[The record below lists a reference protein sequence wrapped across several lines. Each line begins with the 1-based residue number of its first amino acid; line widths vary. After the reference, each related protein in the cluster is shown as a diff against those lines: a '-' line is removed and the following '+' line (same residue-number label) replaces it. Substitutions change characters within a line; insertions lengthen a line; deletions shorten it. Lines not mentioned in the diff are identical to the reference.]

1 MRAFFWN
8 LFLLRS
14 MMNQINKNELEDSN
28 SNVIKEDRVLDLRG
42 YQCPMTF
49 VYTKVALEEMESDLI
64 LKVILDFRSAFTN
77 VPKSI
82 MKQELGEILSES
94 EKDNEKTIWIKKI

>member
-1 MRAFFWN
+1 
-8 LFLLRS
+8 
-14 MMNQINKNELEDSN
+14 MNQINKNDFKNLN
-28 SNVIKEDRVLDLRG
+28 SDAIKENRVLDLRG

-49 VYTKVALEEMESDLI
+49 VYTKVALEEMESGSI

-82 MKQELGEILSES
+82 IRQELGEILSEY
-94 EKDNEKTIWIKKI
+94 EKDTEKTIWIKKI

>member
-1 MRAFFWN
+1 MRAFFLN
-8 LFLLRS
+8 LFLLWS

-28 SNVIKEDRVLDLRG
+28 FNVIKEDRVLDLRG

-49 VYTKVALEEMESDLI
+49 VYTKVALEEMESDSI
-64 LKVILDFRSAFTN
+64 LKVVLDFRSAFTN

-82 MKQELGEILSES
+82 MKQELGEILSEF
-94 EKDNEKTIWIKKI
+94 EEDNEKTIWIKKI

>member
-1 MRAFFWN
+1 MRAFFLN
-8 LFLLRS
+8 LFLLWS

-28 SNVIKEDRVLDLRG
+28 SNAIKEDRVLDLRG

-49 VYTKVALEEMESDLI
+49 VYTKVALEEMESDSI

-82 MKQELGEILSES
+82 MKQELGEILSEF

>member
-1 MRAFFWN
+1 
-8 LFLLRS
+8 
-14 MMNQINKNELEDSN
+14 MNQINKNELEDSN
-28 SNVIKEDRVLDLRG
+28 FNVIKEDRVLDLRG

-49 VYTKVALEEMESDLI
+49 VYTKVALEEMESDSI

-82 MKQELGEILSES
+82 LKQELGELLSEF

>member
-1 MRAFFWN
+1 
-8 LFLLRS
+8 
-14 MMNQINKNELEDSN
+14 MNQINKNELEDSN
-28 SNVIKEDRVLDLRG
+28 SNAIKEDRVLDLRG

-49 VYTKVALEEMESDLI
+49 VYTKVALEEMESNSI

-82 MKQELGEILSES
+82 MRQELGEILSEF
-94 EKDNEKTIWIKKI
+94 EKDNEKIIWIKKI

>member
-1 MRAFFWN
+1 
-8 LFLLRS
+8 
-14 MMNQINKNELEDSN
+14 MNQINKNELKNSN
-28 SNVIKEDRVLDLRG
+28 SDAIKEDRVLDLRG

-49 VYTKVALEEMESDLI
+49 VYTKVALEEMESNSI

-82 MKQELGEILSES
+82 LKQELGEILSEF
-94 EKDNEKTIWIKKI
+94 EKDNEKTLWIKKI

>member
-1 MRAFFWN
+1 MTQ
-8 LFLLRS
+8 
-14 MMNQINKNELEDSN
+14 MNKNELEDSN
-28 SNVIKEDRVLDLRG
+28 SDAIKEDRLLDLRG

-49 VYTKVALEEMESDLI
+49 VYTKVALEEMESNSI

-82 MKQELGEILSES
+82 MRQELGEIMSEF

>member
-1 MRAFFWN
+1 
-8 LFLLRS
+8 
-14 MMNQINKNELEDSN
+14 MNQINKDKLNNSN
-28 SNVIKEDRVLDLRG
+28 SDVIKEDRVLDLRG

-82 MKQELGEILSES
+82 MKQELGEILSEF

>member
-1 MRAFFWN
+1 MRAFFLN
-8 LFLLRS
+8 LFLLPS
-14 MMNQINKNELEDSN
+14 MMNQINKNEVEDSN

-49 VYTKVALEEMESDLI
+49 VYTKVTLEEMESDSI

-82 MKQELGEILSES
+82 MRQELGEIISEF
-94 EKDNEKTIWIKKI
+94 EKNNEKTIWIKKI

>member
-1 MRAFFWN
+1 
-8 LFLLRS
+8 
-14 MMNQINKNELEDSN
+14 MNQINKNDFKNSN
-28 SNVIKEDRVLDLRG
+28 SEAIKENRVLDLRG

-49 VYTKVALEEMESDLI
+49 VYTKVALEEMELDSI

-82 MKQELGEILSES
+82 LRQELGEIISEF
-94 EKDNEKTIWIKKI
+94 EKDNEKIIWIKKI

>member
-1 MRAFFWN
+1 
-8 LFLLRS
+8 
-14 MMNQINKNELEDSN
+14 MMNQFNKNDLKNPN
-28 SNVIKEDRVLDLRG
+28 SDAIKEDRELDLRG

-49 VYTKVALEEMESDLI
+49 VYTKVALEEMESDSI

-82 MKQELGEILSES
+82 MRQELGEILSEY
-94 EKDNEKTIWIKKI
+94 EKDTEKTIWIKKI

>member
-1 MRAFFWN
+1 
-8 LFLLRS
+8 
-14 MMNQINKNELEDSN
+14 MNQINKNKLKNSN
-28 SNVIKEDRVLDLRG
+28 SDEIKEDRVLDLRG

-49 VYTKVALEEMESDLI
+49 VYTKVALEEMESDSI

-82 MKQELGEILSES
+82 MRQELGEILSEY
-94 EKDNEKTIWIKKI
+94 EKDTEKTIWIKKI

>member
-1 MRAFFWN
+1 
-8 LFLLRS
+8 
-14 MMNQINKNELEDSN
+14 MMNQINKNKLEDSN
-28 SNVIKEDRVLDLRG
+28 SDGIKEDRVLDLRG

-49 VYTKVALEEMESDLI
+49 VYTKVALEEMESDSI

-82 MKQELGEILSES
+82 MRQELGEILSEF

>member
-1 MRAFFWN
+1 
-8 LFLLRS
+8 
-14 MMNQINKNELEDSN
+14 MNQINKNDLEDSK

-49 VYTKVALEEMESDLI
+49 VYTKVALEEMESNSI

-82 MKQELGEILSES
+82 MRQELGEILSEF

>member
-1 MRAFFWN
+1 
-8 LFLLRS
+8 
-14 MMNQINKNELEDSN
+14 MNQINENDLKNSN
-28 SNVIKEDRVLDLRG
+28 SDAIKEDRVLDLRG

-49 VYTKVALEEMESDLI
+49 VYTKVALEEMESNSI

-82 MKQELGEILSES
+82 MRQELGEILSEF
-94 EKDNEKTIWIKKI
+94 EKDNEKTLWIKKI

>member
-1 MRAFFWN
+1 
-8 LFLLRS
+8 
-14 MMNQINKNELEDSN
+14 MNQINKNELEDSN

-82 MKQELGEILSES
+82 MKQELGEILSEF

>member
-1 MRAFFWN
+1 
-8 LFLLRS
+8 
-14 MMNQINKNELEDSN
+14 MNQINENDLKNSN
-28 SNVIKEDRVLDLRG
+28 SDAIKEDRVLDLRG

-49 VYTKVALEEMESDLI
+49 VYTKVALEEMESFSI

-82 MKQELGEILSES
+82 MRQELGEILSEF

>member
-1 MRAFFWN
+1 
-8 LFLLRS
+8 
-14 MMNQINKNELEDSN
+14 MNQINENDLKNSN
-28 SNVIKEDRVLDLRG
+28 SDAIKEDRVLDLRG

-49 VYTKVALEEMESDLI
+49 VYTKVALEEMESNSI

-82 MKQELGEILSES
+82 LKQELGEILSEY
-94 EKDNEKTIWIKKI
+94 EKDNEKTLWIKKI

>member
-1 MRAFFWN
+1 
-8 LFLLRS
+8 
-14 MMNQINKNELEDSN
+14 MNQINKNDFKNSN
-28 SNVIKEDRVLDLRG
+28 SEAIKENRVLDLRG

-49 VYTKVALEEMESDLI
+49 VYTKVALEEMELDSI

-82 MKQELGEILSES
+82 LRQELGEILSEY

>member
-14 MMNQINKNELEDSN
+14 MMNQINKNELKDSN

-82 MKQELGEILSES
+82 MKQELGEILSEF

>member
-1 MRAFFWN
+1 MRAFFLN
-8 LFLLRS
+8 LLLLWS

-82 MKQELGEILSES
+82 MRQELGEILSEF
-94 EKDNEKTIWIKKI
+94 EKNNEKTIWIKKI

>member
-1 MRAFFWN
+1 
-8 LFLLRS
+8 
-14 MMNQINKNELEDSN
+14 MNQINENDLKNSN
-28 SNVIKEDRVLDLRG
+28 SDAIKEDRVLDLRG

-49 VYTKVALEEMESDLI
+49 VYTKVALEEMESNSI

-82 MKQELGEILSES
+82 MRQELGEILSEF